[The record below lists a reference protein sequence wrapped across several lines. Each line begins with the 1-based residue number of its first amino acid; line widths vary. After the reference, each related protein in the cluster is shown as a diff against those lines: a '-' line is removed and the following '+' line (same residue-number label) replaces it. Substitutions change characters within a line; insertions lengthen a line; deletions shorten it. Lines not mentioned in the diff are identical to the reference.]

1 MKKIISL
8 AFAAMMAFSAVCL
21 AAGDGAVLNKL
32 QKPAEAMIG
41 MFDGKTEYAAVVKSF
56 TAEAAANFKQET
68 FDSVKKQAKEKFG
81 DLKESKFV
89 AFQRLDQVDIVAY
102 LGAFTKEKIVNLS
115 FIFDKTGKIVNFQF
129 SPIQAQQQQPA
140 KK

>member
-115 FIFDKTGKIVNFQF
+115 FIFDKTGKIVNFKF
-129 SPIQAQQQQPA
+129 SPIQAQQQSA

>member
-1 MKKIISL
+1 MKNSFNLEDKVVVVTGGSNGIGK
-8 AFAAMMAFSAVCL
+8 AMVEDFAV
-21 AAGDGAVLNKL
+21 
-32 QKPAEAMIG
+32 E
-41 MFDGKTEYAAVVKSF
+41 GKTTYEALVKNF

-81 DLKESKFV
+81 NLKESKFV